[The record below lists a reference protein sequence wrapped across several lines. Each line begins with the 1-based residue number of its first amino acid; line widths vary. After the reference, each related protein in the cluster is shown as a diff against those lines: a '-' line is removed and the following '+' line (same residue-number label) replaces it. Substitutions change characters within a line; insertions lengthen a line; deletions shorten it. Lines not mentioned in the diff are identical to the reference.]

1 VLCICYITYMQ
12 NATTNELLATIV
24 SLPVLDRH
32 IDAISALLLDDVNDD
47 YAFGLRGLMEGLLA
61 QRKAAVD
68 NAIFILQGDESLAL
82 KAEVTREIGFAMD
95 RAIATIKG

>member
-1 VLCICYITYMQ
+1 MQ

-95 RAIATIKG
+95 RAIATIK